1 MQNNLSYKGMS
12 VTGKSALWML
22 EKMLVIRRVEEKIV
36 EIYPTDAMVT
46 PVHLHIGQEAVPVGV
61 CAHLKPS
68 DTIFFGHRTHG
79 PALAK
84 GMDLKKFFGEL
95 YGRVTGC
102 SSGFGGSMHLVD
114 VENGMLGSSS
124 IVGGSISLGVG
135 SALASK
141 LTNADYIS
149 VSYFGDGATNSGVYW
164 ESVNFAAIKELP
176 VLFVCEDNSL
186 SNVMPKMEHMYLDS
200 QIPFTEHFMKSFE
213 ADGTSALSVYQA
225 ASKAVEYVRNE
236 GKPAF
241 LECKTKRWM
250 KHQGIEKD
258 DLAINQIDPEKDD
271 PIKKLRDD
279 MLKAGLIT
287 QNEILK
293 LEKHIAA
300 DIAAAIKFSEESP
313 FPRREDLVKE
323 V

>member
-1 MQNNLSYKGMS
+1 MQNNLSYKGTS
-12 VTGKSALWML
+12 ITGESALWML
-22 EKMLVIRRVEEKIV
+22 EKMLVIRRVEEMII

-141 LTNADYIS
+141 LTNAGYIS

-164 ESVNFAAIKELP
+164 ESVNFAALKELP
-176 VLFVCEDNSL
+176 VLFVCEDNNL
-186 SNVMPKMEHMYLDS
+186 SNVMPKSDHMYLTS
-200 QIPFTEHFMKSFE
+200 QLPIAKAFMKTFE
-213 ADGTSALSVYQA
+213 ADGTDALAVYTA
-225 ASKAVEYVRNE
+225 AAQAVEYIRKNK
-236 GKPAF
+236 KPAF
-241 LECKTKRWM
+241 LESKTKRWM
-250 KHQGIEKD
+250 KHQGVEVD
-258 DLAINQIDPEKDD
+258 DLSINPVDRERDD
-271 PIKKLRDD
+271 PIKKLRDAMFASALLTEED
-279 MLKAGLIT
+279 L
-287 QNEILK
+287 QK
-293 LEKHIAA
+293 LEDRIAA
-300 DIAAAIKFSEESP
+300 EIMGAVKFSEASP
-313 FPRREDLVKE
+313 FPSRDYLLKE